1 MASASKKA
9 SRILSILK
17 KEYGEAKI
25 SLKSSNHV
33 QLLVAVILSAQCTD
47 KRVNIVT
54 AELFRK
60 YKTASDFAG
69 ADLKTFEQEI
79 RPTGFYRNKAKN
91 IINSA
96 RIIVKEFNSKVP
108 DTMESLLKLPG
119 VARKTANIILSNA
132 YGKLEGIAVDTHMR
146 RLNYRLGLT
155 KNTDPDK
162 IEQDLMKIVPR
173 RMWNTYTY
181 LIIEH
186 GRAVCKAPVP
196 LCSRCVLNRICPKNG
211 VTKQL

>member
-1 MASASKKA
+1 MVAADKA
-9 SRILSILK
+9 EEVVRLLK
-17 KEYGEAKI
+17 NEYPKARI
-25 SLKSSNHV
+25 SLSFSNPV

-69 ADLKTFEQEI
+69 ADLKTLEQEI

-96 RIIVKEFNSKVP
+96 GIIVKEFNGKVP
-108 DTMESLLKLPG
+108 DTMEGLLELPG
-119 VARKTANIILSNA
+119 VARKTANIVLSSA
-132 YGKLEGIAVDTHMR
+132 YGKVEGIAVDTHMR
-146 RLNYRLGLT
+146 RVNYRLGLT

-162 IEQDLMKIVPR
+162 IEQDLMKIIQR
-173 RMWNTYTY
+173 KFWNTYTY
-181 LIIEH
+181 QIIEH
-186 GRAVCKAPVP
+186 GRAVCRAPVP
-196 LCSRCVLNRICPKNG
+196 FCSKCVLNRICQKNG
-211 VTKQL
+211 VTKRL